1 MQADN
6 DDLEKKLTVVF
17 GVVAAL
23 AILFKLHLN
32 GYGTADL
39 LDAIKDLS
47 GLIVVIAVFLVAN
60 KLFRRDK
67 DFNFNAAFESHL
79 KEWIQRN
86 DYLVSEEFDGEGQ
99 GKFATRFCS
108 MVIDHSNL
116 VTQKKKARDAA
127 HNKEKA
133 TFVRLPSG
141 DNQHFEFRF
150 NERTFE
156 RQQVYRKGE
165 SVDLSAILEQFRMRI
180 EEAFRDLS
188 VDVSLDKQAKAIKV
202 SFQRME
208 QTADNARRLVYV
220 VEFVKTMVL
229 ALA

>member
-6 DDLEKKLTVVF
+6 DSLEKKLTVVF

-32 GYGTADL
+32 GYGTVDL

-67 DFNFNAAFESHL
+67 DFNFNSAFESHL

-141 DNQHFEFRF
+141 ENQYFEFRF

-156 RQQVYRKGE
+156 RQQVYRKGDY
-165 SVDLSAILEQFRMRI
+165 VDLGSILEQFRIRI
-180 EEAFRDLS
+180 EEAFRDLG

-208 QTADNARRLVYV
+208 HTADNARRLVDV

>member
-1 MQADN
+1 MQNDN
-6 DDLEKKLTVVF
+6 DNLEKKLTVIF
-17 GVVAAL
+17 GVVSAL
-23 AILFKLHLN
+23 AILYKVHLN
-32 GYGTADL
+32 SYGAPDL

-47 GLIVVIAVFLVAN
+47 GLVVVIAIFLVAN
-60 KLFRRDK
+60 KLFRREQNFD
-67 DFNFNAAFESHL
+67 FNAAFESHL

-86 DYLVSEEFDGEGQ
+86 DYLVSEEFGGDGQ

-116 VTQKKKARDAA
+116 VTQKKKARDAT

-156 RQQVYRKGE
+156 RQQIYRKGD
-165 SVDLSAILEQFRMRI
+165 SVDLGAIMEQFRTRI
-180 EEAFRDLS
+180 EEAFCDLG
-188 VDVSLDKQAKAIKV
+188 VEITLDKQAKAIKV
-202 SFQRME
+202 TFQRME
-208 QTADNARRLVYV
+208 KNATNARQLVDV